1 MEYLKCILFGDPG
14 KFSQLINEL
23 SPSSSH
29 KLRITFSSALMDI
42 PSLEQQLAT
51 SKAQV
56 LMADCGVAGF
66 DVKALMEKKSALAEP
81 VLFVGLAPSGTGDYD
96 NLSASGMDKVYPLP
110 LSSAVIQQMDMDL
123 PQLYENIAKNWGK
136 GVFGAVT
143 PQAIQAAMQASTQAG
158 WRSGV
163 IAIISPKGGC
173 GKTSLAVEVAVMLS
187 QVGGRTVVLA
197 DLNMIAGHDRYFL
210 GANAPF
216 SVANAANAYK
226 DWTDTGAVGSP
237 PGSVFDPFLFSID
250 PDRKKLFLLP
260 GIISSNQA
268 ANDSLSSPAAANF
281 IRDLMEYLK
290 RKYDFTVVDLG
301 SDINKIVHDAAL
313 KNADFILF
321 VIPPNRAALADARDH
336 IATLERRGISKD
348 KIRLILNQVPEKYLE
363 NMPTLEDAAKIL
375 GITAQAI
382 VHKETTGEF
391 ENTVNV
397 GRSFVARFAS
407 QNNNPASI
415 EIVLRDLAGL
425 SSNFFPPLAS
435 LWSKRKVK
443 GERHGLLGRG
453 T

>member
-1 MEYLKCILFGDPG
+1 MDYLKSILFGDPG
-14 KFSQLINEL
+14 KFSQLITEL

-29 KLRITFSSALMDI
+29 KVRITFSSALMDTS
-42 PSLEQQLAT
+42 SLEQHLAA

-56 LMADCGVAGF
+56 LMVDSGVAGF
-66 DVKALMEKKSALAEP
+66 DMKALMEKKPSLAEP

-110 LSSAVIQQMDMDL
+110 LSSATIQQMDTDL
-123 PQLYENIAKNWGK
+123 PELFNNISKTWGR

-143 PQAIQAAMQASTQAG
+143 PQSIQAAMQASTQAG

-173 GKTSLAVEVAVMLS
+173 GKTSLAVELAVMLS

-197 DLNMIAGHDRYFL
+197 DLNMVSGHDRFFL
-210 GANAPF
+210 DANAPF
-216 SVANAANAYK
+216 SIANAADAYK
-226 DWTDTGAVGSP
+226 DWVQSGASGTP
-237 PGSVFDPFLFSID
+237 PGSIFDPYLFSID
-250 PDRKKLFLLP
+250 PDRRKLFLLP
-260 GIISSNQA
+260 GIISSAQA
-268 ANDSLSSPAAANF
+268 AKDTLTSPAAANF

-290 RKYDFTVVDLG
+290 RKYDFTIIDLG

-321 VIPPNRAALADARDH
+321 IIPPNRAALSDARDH

-348 KIRLILNQVPEKYLE
+348 KIRLVLNEVPEKILD
-363 NMPTLEDAAKIL
+363 NMPTLEDASKIL
-375 GITAQAI
+375 GISAQAI

-407 QNNNPASI
+407 QSNNPGSI

-425 SSNFFPPLAS
+425 ASNFFPPLAA

-453 T
+453 S